1 MTPLSALISLE
12 RRNGGM
18 WHSGA
23 ISVKENNQ
31 KDCRIAINSRKEHHW
46 STRHASIHPTVLSL
60 IPVILYTQRKAKVRQ
75 DGLVFSLKMLVR
87 TAAVAF
93 PEIRH
98 AWPLV
103 SCSYADF
110 LKFFIPA
117 SHTKKKEKE
126 KRKLQ
131 VNLFFGM
138 GQALVSYSCRRERGL
153 SKTQSC
159 WKSLSWLLIN
169 FNLNL
174 TQFLISKSVES
185 ITYRCFNVFA
195 FLG

>member
-31 KDCRIAINSRKEHHW
+31 KDCRIAINSRKEPQTRLPERPCFHLHHW

-117 SHTKKKEKE
+117 SHTKKKR
-126 KRKLQ
+126 KRKKKTPGEF
-131 VNLFFGM
+131 VFRDGASISKLF
-138 GQALVSYSCRRERGL
+138 VSQRERIE
-153 SKTQSC
+153 QNAE
-159 WKSLSWLLIN
+159 LLEIS
-169 FNLNL
+169 FM
-174 TQFLISKSVES
+174 TAHQF
-185 ITYRCFNVFA
+185 
-195 FLG
+195 